1 MVCGWCSWIL
11 TEPDK
16 TAVEYSHQLN
26 DRIKAAIAMAGGALD
41 FSDFMSLALYSP
53 GLGYYSAGQTRFGHG
68 GDFITAPL
76 VSSFFAK
83 ALAGQAAVV
92 LASLGSGDVLEF
104 GAGNGQMAYDLLC
117 ELDRL
122 GHCPEHYYV
131 VDVSADLKATQAKT
145 LAGLPAHLRNRVEWL
160 DRPPGAGFRGVVI
173 ANEVLDALP
182 VRRFER
188 EVSGVSALGVG
199 EEDGRLCWRKTPAD
213 QVLIDAVAEIEA
225 DIGEP
230 LAEGY
235 QSEWCPSLAPWVN
248 ELGRLLDQGLI
259 LLIDY
264 GYPRREFYHPQRG
277 MGTLVCHYRHHAH
290 DDPFFW
296 PGLQDITAFVDFT
309 AVARAGVNSGL
320 ELAGFATQG
329 NFLAGAGIGQIL
341 EREAAGDPN
350 RAAELAQQVKPL
362 LFPDEMGER
371 FKVMAFSR
379 SLPVTLPAFSFVDHC
394 DRL

>member
-1 MVCGWCSWIL
+1 
-11 TEPDK
+11 
-16 TAVEYSHQLN
+16 
-26 DRIKAAIAMAGGALD
+26 MAGGALD

-53 GLGYYSAGQTRFGHG
+53 GLGYYSAGQTRFGRG

-83 ALAGQAAVV
+83 ALAGQIAVV
-92 LASLGSGDVLEF
+92 LESLGTGDVLEF

-117 ELDRL
+117 ELDQL
-122 GHCPEHYYV
+122 GHSPDHYYV

-145 LAGLPAHLRNRVEWL
+145 LAGLPAHLRDRVEWL
-160 DRPPGAGFRGVVI
+160 DRPPSPGFRGVII

-182 VRRFER
+182 VKRFER
-188 EVSGVSALGVG
+188 EVSGIHALGVG

-213 QVLIDAVAEIEA
+213 QALIDAVAEIES
-225 DIGEP
+225 DIGKP

-235 QSEWCPSLAPWVN
+235 QSEWCPALMPWVT
-248 ELGRLLDQGLI
+248 ELGRLLEQGLI

-277 MGTLVCHYRHHAH
+277 MGTLVCHYRHQAH

-309 AVARAGVNSGL
+309 VVARAGVQSGL
-320 ELAGFATQG
+320 ELCGFATQG

-371 FKVMAFSR
+371 FKVMGFSR
-379 SLPVTLPAFSFVDHC
+379 SIPVTLPAFSFVDHC

>member
-1 MVCGWCSWIL
+1 MAHRPTPL
-11 TEPDK
+11 LPEPDK
-16 TAVEYSHQLN
+16 IAVEHSHQLN
-26 DRIKAAIAMAGGALD
+26 ERIKAAIAMAGGALD

-53 GLGYYSAGQTRFGHG
+53 GLGYYSAGQARFGRG

-83 ALAGQAAVV
+83 AIAGQIGMV
-92 LASLGSGDVLEF
+92 LESLGNGDVLEF

-122 GHCPEHYYV
+122 GCCPKQYYV
-131 VDVSADLKATQAKT
+131 VDVSADLRAKQAET
-145 LAGLPAHLRNRVEWL
+145 LAELPAHLRDRVAWL
-160 DRPPGAGFRGVVI
+160 DRPPKDGFRGVVI

-182 VRRFER
+182 VRRFQR
-188 EVSGVSALGVG
+188 DISDVSALVVG
-199 EEDGRLCWRKTPAD
+199 EEAGKLCWRKKPAD
-213 QVLIDAVAEIEA
+213 QVLVNAVAEIET
-225 DIGEP
+225 DRGDP
-230 LAEGY
+230 LAAGY
-235 QSEWCPSLAPWVN
+235 QSEWCPSLVPWVT
-248 ELGRLLDQGLI
+248 ELGRLLDEGLI

-264 GYPRREFYHPQRG
+264 GYPRREFYHPQRR
-277 MGTLVCHYRHHAH
+277 MGTLVCHYRHQAH

-309 AVARAGVNSGL
+309 AVARAGVESGL

-341 EREAAGDPN
+341 EREAAGDPH

-362 LFPDEMGER
+362 IFPDEMGER
-371 FKVMAFSR
+371 FKVLGLSR
-379 SLPVTLPAFSFVDHC
+379 SLSFTLPGFSFVDHC